1 MDLENTWTVTRKD
14 FSVFRKKRGIIFTWI
29 ALPLASALGF
39 PAILFFL
46 VMRHHISYTQLI
58 PLFNAFTF
66 FFIMLA
72 SGIPIGIAS
81 YSMIGEKVE
90 KTLEPLLATPVT
102 DGEILLGKSIAA
114 FIPSIASTYFG
125 AVIFMI
131 VINVISHQQLGYYFY
146 PNWTAGVFL
155 LLAAPLA
162 CLLSIELN
170 IIASVRVSDVRTAQ
184 QFGGFLIAPFLVL
197 YVFGEIGVISLD
209 AKTMLMVS
217 AVLIFVDILL
227 FFVSR
232 STFRREEILTKL
244 N

>member
-1 MDLENTWTVTRKD
+1 MDFENTWNITKKD
-14 FSVFRKKRGIIFTWI
+14 FSVFKKKRGIIFTWFLFPI
-29 ALPLASALGF
+29 SFALGF
-39 PAILFFL
+39 PAILMFI
-46 VMRHHISYTQLI
+46 VMRHHISYSNLI
-58 PLFNAFTF
+58 PLFNAFSF
-66 FFIMLA
+66 FFIIFA
-72 SGIPIGIAS
+72 SAIPIGVAS

-114 FIPSIASTYFG
+114 FIPSILSTYLG
-125 AVIFMI
+125 AGLFMI
-131 VINVISHQQLGYYFY
+131 IINMISHQDIGYYFY
-146 PNWTAGVFL
+146 PNWAAGVFL

-170 IIASVRVSDVRTAQ
+170 IITSVRVNDVRTSQ
-184 QFGGFLIAPFLVL
+184 QFGGLIIAPFMLI

-209 AKTMLMVS
+209 AKTLFIVS

-227 FFVSR
+227 FFLSK
-232 STFRREEILTKL
+232 STFRREEILTNL